1 MGCGLGCGCG
11 LWCELG
17 CGCGLGLGLGLGLGS
32 GLPKSEPYSLS
43 LPPTPN
49 AIPNQTLPSL
59 AGIRLVELALGAT
72 HAVARA
78 EDGAVYTLGACL
90 PACGHEGEHGF
101 EYLG

>member
-1 MGCGLGCGCG
+1 M
-11 LWCELG
+11 
-17 CGCGLGLGLGLGLGS
+17 
-32 GLPKSEPYSLS
+32 P

-59 AGIRLVELALGAT
+59 GGIRLVELALGAT

>member
-1 MGCGLGCGCG
+1 MA
-11 LWCELG
+11 
-17 CGCGLGLGLGLGLGS
+17 S
-32 GLPKSEPYSLS
+32 
-43 LPPTPN
+43 
-49 AIPNQTLPSL
+49 A
-59 AGIRLVELALGAT
+59 